1 MLVNAI
7 ISKATVHT
15 AYTILIAVMANN
27 ICEILIVYLVHLLI
41 LVTCTNACTAQLR
54 AWMTADKLLLNDSKT
69 NFILVGTCQELL
81 EVLFDAFAVGS
92 YHVLPGIRGCDSTQN
107 LQ

>member
-7 ISKATVHT
+7 ISKVTVHT

-41 LVTCTNACTAQLR
+41 LVTCTNVTFQLLK
-54 AWMTADKLLLNDSKT
+54 AVCSLVKI
-69 NFILVGTCQELL
+69 FIVNNSFFTRTSG
-81 EVLFDAFAVGS
+81 FDG
-92 YHVLPGIRGCDSTQN
+92 
-107 LQ
+107 